1 MSAFKKSFTKESKIL
16 LLGGNGYLG
25 SHFSAVLEKVGFSNI
40 FLGSRKGEGAHH
52 LKLDICSPESVQLI
66 REGNFEF
73 IFNFTGQ
80 ISRPIQACLLQNTL
94 GIQHLIQ
101 ACGDHTKLIQ
111 LSSVGVYG
119 SGDFVDESHICQPET
134 PYSTLKLAA
143 EELILAGMKPENRLI
158 LRLSNI
164 YGSTQPKGVFAYL
177 LRSGLSDQ
185 VLDFNNDG
193 SLFRFFLHVEDL
205 SQAMLMVIENM
216 EWGTTPTLNMVGS
229 DHFNVHQLIDLFEK
243 NLGFLYKRNFEP
255 IKPYDNMMKISDKVF
270 RDLTGFEERYTLETY
285 IKELV

>member
-1 MSAFKKSFTKESKIL
+1 MSASKKYFTKESKIL

-40 FLGSRKGEGAHH
+40 LIGSRKGEGARH
-52 LKLDICSPESVQLI
+52 LTLDICSPDSVQLI
-66 REGNFEF
+66 REEKFDF

-101 ACGDHTKLIQ
+101 ACAEHTKLIQ

-119 SGDFVDESHICQPET
+119 SGDFVDESHTCQPET

-143 EELILAGMKPENRLI
+143 EELILAGLKPENRLI

-177 LRSGLSDQ
+177 LRAGLSDQ

-205 SQAMLMVIENM
+205 SQAILMVM
-216 EWGTTPTLNMVGS
+216 ESMDWGKTPILNMVGR

-243 NLGFLYKRNFEP
+243 NLGLHYQRNFEP
-255 IKPYDNMMKISDKVF
+255 IRPYDNMMKISDKVF
-270 RDLTGFEERYTLETY
+270 RDLTEFEERFTLEAY

>member
-1 MSAFKKSFTKESKIL
+1 VSAFKKSFTKESKIL

-25 SHFSAVLEKVGFSNI
+25 SHFSAVLEKFGFSNI
-40 FLGSRKGEGAHH
+40 FIGSRKGKAKRH
-52 LKLDICSPESVQLI
+52 LVLDITSPNSVKLI
-66 REGNFEF
+66 RDQDFDF

-101 ACGDHTKLIQ
+101 ACGEHTKLIQ

-119 SGDFVDESHICQPET
+119 SGDFVDETHACQPET

-143 EELILAGMKPENRLI
+143 EELILAGIQPENRLI

-193 SLFRFFLHVEDL
+193 SLFRFFLHV
-205 SQAMLMVIENM
+205 
-216 EWGTTPTLNMVGS
+216 
-229 DHFNVHQLIDLFEK
+229 
-243 NLGFLYKRNFEP
+243 
-255 IKPYDNMMKISDKVF
+255 
-270 RDLTGFEERYTLETY
+270 
-285 IKELV
+285 

>member
-1 MSAFKKSFTKESKIL
+1 MSASKKSFTKESKIL

-25 SHFSAVLEKVGFSNI
+25 SHFSAVLEKIGFSNI
-40 FLGSRKGEGAHH
+40 FIGSRKGRGARH
-52 LKLDICSPESVQLI
+52 LNLDICSPDSVQLI
-66 REGNFEF
+66 REEKFDF

-94 GIQHLIQ
+94 GIHHLIQ
-101 ACGDHTKLIQ
+101 ACAEHTKLIQ

-119 SGDFVDESHICQPET
+119 SGDYVDESNDCQPET

-164 YGSTQPKGVFAYL
+164 YGSNQPKGVFAYL
-177 LRSGLSDQ
+177 LKSGLSDQ

-193 SLFRFFLHVEDL
+193 SLFRFFLHVVDL
-205 SQAMLMVIENM
+205 SEALVSVMVEI
-216 EWGTTPTLNMVGS
+216 EWGETSVLNMVGS
-229 DHFNVHQLIDLFEK
+229 DQFNVHQLIDLFEK
-243 NLGFLYKRNFEP
+243 NLGFHYQRNFEP
-255 IKPYDNMMKISDKVF
+255 IKPYDNMMKISDKIF
-270 RDLTGFEERYTLETY
+270 RDLTGFQESFTLENY

>member
-25 SHFSAVLEKVGFSNI
+25 SHFSSGLEKIGFSNI
-40 FLGSRKGEGAHH
+40 FIGSRKGEGARH
-52 LKLDICSPESVQLI
+52 LKLDMCSPDSVQLI
-66 REGNFEF
+66 REEKFDF

-101 ACGDHTKLIQ
+101 ACGEHTKLIQ
-111 LSSVGVYG
+111 LSSVVVYG
-119 SGDFVDESHICQPET
+119 SGDFVDESHACQPET

-143 EELILAGMKPENRLI
+143 EELILAGLKLENRLI

-205 SQAMLMVIENM
+205 SQAIFMVM
-216 EWGTTPTLNMVGS
+216 ESMVWGKTPILNMVGK
-229 DHFNVHQLIDLFEK
+229 DHFNVHQLIEMFEE
-243 NLGFLYKRNFEP
+243 NLGFRYERNFEP
-255 IKPYDNMMKISDKVF
+255 IQPYDNMMKISDKVF
-270 RDLTGFEERYTLETY
+270 RDLTGFEERFTLETY

>member
-1 MSAFKKSFTKESKIL
+1 VSAFKKYFTKESKIL

-25 SHFSAVLEKVGFSNI
+25 SHFSAVLEKIGFSNI
-40 FLGSRKGEGAHH
+40 YLGARSAEGLRH
-52 LKLDICSPESVQLI
+52 LALDITSPHCVHLI
-66 REGNFEF
+66 RQEDFDF
-73 IFNFTGQ
+73 IVNFTGQ

-101 ACGDHTKLIQ
+101 ACGEHTKLIQ

-119 SGDFVDESHICQPET
+119 SGDFVDESHTCQPET

-193 SLFRFFLHVEDL
+193 SLFRFFLYVEDL
-205 SQAMLMVIENM
+205 SQAMLQVLENM
-216 EWGTTPTLNMVGS
+216 DWGKIPILNMVGS

-243 NLGFLYKRNFEP
+243 NLGFHYERNFEP

>member
-1 MSAFKKSFTKESKIL
+1 MSVSKKSFTKESKIL

-25 SHFSAVLEKVGFSNI
+25 SHFSAVLEKNGFSNI
-40 FLGSRKGEGAHH
+40 FIGSRKGNGARY
-52 LKLDICSPESVQLI
+52 LSLDICSADSVQLI
-66 REGNFEF
+66 RDEKFDF

-101 ACGDHTKLIQ
+101 ACAEHTQLIQ

-119 SGDFVDESHICQPET
+119 SGDFVDESHTCHPET

-205 SQAMLMVIENM
+205 SQAMLQVMENM
-216 EWGTTPTLNMVGS
+216 EWGKTSVLNMVGS

-243 NLGFLYKRNFEP
+243 NLGFHYQRNFEP
-255 IKPYDNMMKISDKVF
+255 VKPYDNMMKISDNLF
-270 RDLTGFEERYTLETY
+270 RDLTGFQESFTLETY

>member
-1 MSAFKKSFTKESKIL
+1 MSVSKKSFTKESKIL

-25 SHFSAVLEKVGFSNI
+25 SHFSAVLEKIGFSNI
-40 FLGSRKGEGAHH
+40 FIGSRKGKGARH
-52 LKLDICSPESVQLI
+52 LNLDICSPDSVQLI
-66 REGNFEF
+66 SEEKFDF

-101 ACGDHTKLIQ
+101 ACAEHTKLIQ

-119 SGDFVDESHICQPET
+119 SGDFVDESHICHPET

-143 EELILAGMKPENRLI
+143 EELIMAGMKPENRLI

-205 SQAMLMVIENM
+205 SQAMLQVMETM
-216 EWGTTPTLNMVGS
+216 EWGKTSVLNMVGS

-243 NLGFLYKRNFEP
+243 NLGFHYQRNFEP
-255 IKPYDNMMKISDKVF
+255 IKPYDNMMKISDNLF
-270 RDLTGFEERYTLETY
+270 RDLTGFQESFTLETY

>member
-1 MSAFKKSFTKESKIL
+1 MSASKKYFTKESKIL

-40 FLGSRKGEGAHH
+40 LIGSRKGEGARH
-52 LKLDICSPESVQLI
+52 LKLDICSPDSVLLI
-66 REGNFEF
+66 REEKFDF

-101 ACGDHTKLIQ
+101 ACAEHTKLIQ

-119 SGDFVDESHICQPET
+119 SGDFVDESHTCQPET

-143 EELILAGMKPENRLI
+143 EEFILAGLEPENRLI

-177 LRSGLSDQ
+177 LRAGLSDQ

-205 SQAMLMVIENM
+205 SQAILMVM
-216 EWGTTPTLNMVGS
+216 ESMDWGKTPILNMVGR

-243 NLGFLYKRNFEP
+243 NLGFHYQRNFEP
-255 IKPYDNMMKISDKVF
+255 IRPYDNMMKISDKVF
-270 RDLTGFEERYTLETY
+270 RDLTEFEERFTLEAY

>member
-25 SHFSAVLEKVGFSNI
+25 SHFSAVLEKIGFSNI
-40 FLGSRKGEGAHH
+40 FIGSRKGEAARH
-52 LKLDICSPESVQLI
+52 LKLDICTPESVQLI
-66 REGNFEF
+66 REEKFDF

-101 ACGDHTKLIQ
+101 ACAEHTKLIQ

-119 SGDFVDESHICQPET
+119 SGDFVDESHACQPET

-143 EELILAGMKPENRLI
+143 EELILAGMNPENRLI

-205 SQAMLMVIENM
+205 SQAMSQVMESM
-216 EWGTTPTLNMVGS
+216 EWGKTPILNMVGS
-229 DHFNVHQLIDLFEK
+229 DYFNVHQLIDLFEK
-243 NLGFLYKRNFEP
+243 NLGFHYQRNFEP
-255 IKPYDNMMKISDKVF
+255 IKPYDNMMKISDKIF
-270 RDLTGFEERYTLETY
+270 RDLTGFQESFTLETY